1 MPRGLIPKRMYL
13 VPFPVASALKYSGTC
28 DLNPVR
34 PSWRRFLLQSASESY
49 CISNV
54 SYYTICDV
62 GVVAIAE
69 ESGWY
74 NVRLIRFVV

>member
-1 MPRGLIPKRMYL
+1 MALLNLHPLVEFEAFVVKRSGICYL
-13 VPFPVASALKYSGTC
+13 NT
-28 DLNPVR
+28 VR